1 MAEPRKPEKAA
12 IQDGYDRWS
21 EIYDQEENPLIGLEE
36 PVVHE
41 ALGVVAGLEVLDL
54 GCGTGRHA
62 LWLAGAGATVT
73 AVDFS
78 AGMMEKARAKPGA
91 ERVLFLVHDL
101 HERLPFADGAF
112 DRVVS
117 GLVLEHLKDLD
128 AFFGEARRV
137 LKPRGRAV
145 VSGMHPAMFLRD
157 VRARFHDPLT
167 GEKVEPGSVEHG
179 IGDYVMAAVGAGF
192 ALEGIVEQA
201 PDEAYAARCSRAEKY
216 VGWPMLLV
224 FVLRA

>member
-1 MAEPRKPEKAA
+1 VAEPTKPEKAA
-12 IQDGYDRWS
+12 IQHGYDRWS

-36 PVVHE
+36 PVVRE
-41 ALGVVAGLEVLDL
+41 ALGDVAGLEVLDL

-62 LWLAGAGATVT
+62 LWLAGAGASVT

-91 ERVLFLVHDL
+91 ERVRFLVHDL
-101 HERLPFADGAF
+101 HEPLPFAAGAF
-112 DRVVS
+112 DQVVS

-137 LKPRGRAV
+137 LKPGGRAV
-145 VSGMHPAMFLRD
+145 LSGMHPAMYLRD
-157 VRARFHDPLT
+157 VRARFHDPVT

-179 IGDYVMAAVGAGF
+179 IGDFVMAAVRAGF

-201 PDEAYAARCSRAEKY
+201 PDAAYAARCSRAAKY

-224 FVLRA
+224 LSLRA

>member
-1 MAEPRKPEKAA
+1 MAEPKRPGKAA
-12 IQDGYDRWS
+12 IQHGYDRWA

-41 ALGVVAGLEVLDL
+41 ALGVVARLEVLDL
-54 GCGTGRHA
+54 GCGTGRHS
-62 LWLAGAGATVT
+62 LWLAAAGASVT

-91 ERVLFLVHDL
+91 ERVRFLVHDL
-101 HERLPFADGAF
+101 HERLPFADAAF
-112 DRVVS
+112 DLVVS
-117 GLVLEHLKDLD
+117 GLVLEHLQDLG
-128 AFFGEARRV
+128 AFFREARRV
-137 LKPRGRAV
+137 LKPGGRAV

-157 VRARFHDPLT
+157 VRARFHDPVT

-179 IGDYVMAAVGAGF
+179 IGDFVMAAVRAGF
-192 ALEGIVEQA
+192 SLDGIVEQA
-201 PDEAYAARCSRAEKY
+201 PDAAYAARCSRAGKY

-224 FVLRA
+224 LVLRA